1 VLEIAVEQ
9 VNNQSIMTTANVVT
23 LNRPRT
29 IHTIQTPLNPSL
41 NASIVPGITQAQLSN
56 QLGNNFNVIHP
67 DSLIARPSW
76 TAVHGQVYDISSFLS
91 QHPGGDVIRLAA
103 GRDAS
108 ALIESYHSKESM
120 KRVYSALTNKCH
132 LIGPYIEG
140 PPKASAAFAP
150 RLSASQA
157 NNPAFF
163 HTVQSRVDELLK
175 SKGWDHHTFESV
187 SVAESIITLL
197 LYFVMVYYSCIQGSW
212 LAAVVV
218 GVLTGRMGF
227 LMHTGNHCA
236 SSSSR
241 VCNQLIGLFMN
252 VIGSSHLIWQHEHQ
266 VAHHLDPNELEKD
279 NDCAI
284 GNPFIRMHPHLKH
297 GKWQRFQHITVP
309 IAISFGFV
317 KWYFSDFAHFLKGYV
332 GSVRFAVPI
341 DQWCLL
347 LAFKIV
353 FTFIR
358 VVCPIMY
365 FSPFWAFLII
375 MTPLSVGA
383 HYLENI
389 FIVNHIQHGLV
400 PATNAHWAVK
410 QVMGTS
416 NWGSRSILMNFI
428 SGGLNH
434 QIEHHL
440 FPAMNIYLYPFI
452 SEVVEKT
459 CKEFDL
465 PYNNYET
472 FAEAYVDMI
481 SYLKAMGQES
491 FTPQSFKSTLQLK
504 NEARVPTKGVR
515 VGTKK
520 SS

>member
-1 VLEIAVEQ
+1 
-9 VNNQSIMTTANVVT
+9 MTTVT
-23 LNRPRT
+23 LNQTRVQAN
-29 IHTIQTPLNPSL
+29 IHTIHDAQRKQSISQSMLTP
-41 NASIVPGITQAQLSN
+41 VTQAQLSN
-56 QLGNNFNVIHP
+56 HLGDHFNVQSP
-67 DSLIARPSW
+67 DALVSCPSW
-76 TAVHGQVYDISSFLS
+76 TAVHGQVYDLSSFMS
-91 QHPGGDVIRLAA
+91 QHPGGSVIRLAA
-103 GRDAS
+103 GRDAT
-108 ALIESYHSKESM
+108 ALIESYHCKDAM
-120 KRVYSALTNKCH
+120 KRVYAALHNKCH

-140 PPKASAAFAP
+140 PPKASASLAP
-150 RLSASQA
+150 SLPIGQA

-163 HTVQSRVDELLK
+163 QTVQSRVDDLLK
-175 SKGWDHHTFESV
+175 SKGWDHHTFESF
-187 SVAESIITLL
+187 SLFESIATLM
-197 LYFVMVYYSCIQGSW
+197 LYFVMVYYSCIQGSF
-212 LAAVVV
+212 LAAVAV

-241 VCNQLIGLFMN
+241 VCNTSIGLFMN

-297 GKWQRFQHITVP
+297 GKYQRFQHITVP
-309 IAISFGFV
+309 IAISFGFI
-317 KWYFSDFAHFLKGYV
+317 KWYFSDFRHFLRGYV
-332 GSVRFAVPI
+332 GSVRFAVPF

-347 LAFKIV
+347 FAFKIV
-353 FTFIR
+353 FTALR
-358 VVCPIMY
+358 VICPIMY
-365 FSPFWAFLII
+365 FSPFWAFLLIL
-375 MTPLSVGA
+375 TPLAVGA

-400 PATNAHWAVK
+400 PPTNAHWAVK

-440 FPAMNIYLYPFI
+440 FPAMNIYLYPYI

-459 CKEFDL
+459 CQEFNL

-472 FAEAYVDMI
+472 FGEAYLDMM
-481 SYLKAMGQES
+481 SYLKALGQES
-491 FTPQSFKSTLQLK
+491 FTPQSFKSRLQLK
-504 NEARVPTKGVR
+504 NEAKVPSKGVR